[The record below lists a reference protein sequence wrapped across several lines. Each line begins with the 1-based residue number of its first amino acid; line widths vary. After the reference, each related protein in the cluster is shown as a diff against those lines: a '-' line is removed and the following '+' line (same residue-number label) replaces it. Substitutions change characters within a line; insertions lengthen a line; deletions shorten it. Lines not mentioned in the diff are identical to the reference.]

1 MTGGVIHARRVCR
14 SNNPRQWLNYRVPN
28 WADAWLLNGG
38 GEVTA
43 GGRVALGLWSDE
55 PSAVDLL
62 AFAAVADTVVDAVL
76 DDALDPVA
84 LGISG
89 AWGSGKTT
97 VLRLVESTL
106 SAPPDG
112 DDGVVLAIPTDPWRY
127 DPTVGAKESLISA
140 VLDALEAEIVKTR
153 GPAADALGLV
163 KRLARR
169 VDWSKALKVAAKA
182 SLAFQLPSL
191 DELTELVRSDVDG
204 GEGKTEPRGLEA
216 FRDEF
221 STLMASDDLKNVRR
235 VVVLVDDLD
244 RCLPESVVE
253 TLETIRLFLAVPK
266 MAFVIA
272 ADEDRVAEAIRQ
284 RYPGGAND
292 DPEEPARLYL
302 HKIVQTTIPLPSLS
316 RFDTEAYLLLLQLA
330 NRLDDQ
336 QLSVFVD
343 QCGELRLRSG
353 TLDDLQGVE
362 GVSIADELAF
372 AARLTPMLYEK
383 LRGNPRRIKRF
394 LNDLRVRQ
402 SIAKRRGIELAPDVV
417 AKLMVLE
424 VLLETEFKQ
433 VLDWLATGTL
443 RAEMQRLEVAAGR
456 PATQDPS
463 GEDGSA
469 TTAREDGDGEGGAR
483 GFSDDLLRWAKLPP
497 ALSTVDLAPYLY
509 LAASVT
515 GVELLDSG
523 LPGRLRDIAA
533 NLTSSVR
540 AEQKSVADMDLQ
552 GLTEP
557 DAVTLAQHLAR
568 VGRDRPSEQVAAITG
583 LLRVCRIHPNAMEAA
598 VRLLRTTPA
607 DELEPATI
615 LLFGGTSGFEAVIEK
630 WTGEA
635 TKTPNRNALKTLA
648 GGA

>member
-1 MTGGVIHARRVCR
+1 VVIGGVIHASRVCR
-14 SNNPRQWLNYRVPN
+14 SNNPGDLLNRRAPTS
-28 WADAWLLNGG
+28 AGAWLLNGG
-38 GEVTA
+38 GQVSA
-43 GGRVALGLWSDE
+43 GERVALGLWSDE

-84 LGISG
+84 LGVSG

-97 VLRLVESTL
+97 VLRLVESALRTPAEDEL
-106 SAPPDG
+106 
-112 DDGVVLAIPTDPWRY
+112 VVLAIPTDPWRY
-127 DPTVGAKESLISA
+127 DPTAGAKESLISA
-140 VLDALEAEIVKTR
+140 VLDALEAEIIRKR
-153 GPAADALGLV
+153 GPAADAVGLIR
-163 KRLARR
+163 RLARR

-182 SLAFQLPSL
+182 SLAFQLPSV
-191 DELTELVRSDVDG
+191 DELTDLVRIDADG
-204 GEGKTEPRGLEA
+204 DDGKTEPRGLEA

-221 STLMASDDLKNVRR
+221 TTLMASDDLGHVRR

-244 RCLPESVVE
+244 RCLPDTVVE
-253 TLETIRLFLAVPK
+253 TLETIRLFLAVPT

-284 RYPGGAND
+284 RYPGGANE
-292 DPEEPARLYL
+292 DPEEPAKLYL

-330 NRLDDQ
+330 NRLDEE

-353 TLDDLQGVE
+353 ALDDLQVDGVA
-362 GVSIADELAF
+362 IADELAF

-443 RAEMQRLEVAAGR
+443 RAEMQRLEIAAGR
-456 PATQDPS
+456 PAPQDS
-463 GEDGSA
+463 NDEENSA
-469 TTAREDGDGEGGAR
+469 TPDRENADAEEGVR

-497 ALSTVDLAPYLY
+497 ELSNVDLAPYLY

-533 NLTSSVR
+533 NLASSVR
-540 AEQKSVADMDLQ
+540 AEQKSVADADLQ
-552 GLTEP
+552 GLTET
-557 DAVTLAQHLAR
+557 DAVTLTQHLAR

-583 LLRVCRIHPNAMEAA
+583 LLRVCRLHPNATETA

-607 DELEPATI
+607 DDLEPATI
-615 LLFGGTSGFEAVIEK
+615 LLFAGTSGFDAVIEK

-635 TKTPNRNALKTLA
+635 TKAPIRNALKTL
-648 GGA
+648 GGGS